1 MRILTAHLQ
10 DEGLQAEHQLGE
22 VVLQVVVLDVVG
34 RVELSQG
41 LGTSLHKGEQEA
53 LPFQWQGLNLYLWFR
68 ILLHYLLS
76 LMKLFNKILQLIHLL
91 SLQFVHLG
99 LLLLEFLELPAFRGY
114 SVLCLC

>member
-10 DEGLQAEHQLGE
+10 DEGLQAEHELSE

-41 LGTSLHKGEQEA
+41 LGTSLHKGVQEA

-68 ILLHYLLS
+68 ILFHYLLTFLS
-76 LMKLFNKILQLIHLL
+76 LMKLFN
-91 SLQFVHLG
+91 
-99 LLLLEFLELPAFRGY
+99 
-114 SVLCLC
+114 